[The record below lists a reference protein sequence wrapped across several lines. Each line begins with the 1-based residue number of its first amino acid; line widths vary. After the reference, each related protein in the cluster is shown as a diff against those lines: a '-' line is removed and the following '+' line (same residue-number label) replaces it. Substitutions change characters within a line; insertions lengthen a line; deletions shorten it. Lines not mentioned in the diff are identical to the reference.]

1 MEGNKIWENPKAEQ
15 EPKEIEKKDPQQEI
29 VETHDLA
36 DEEGQYLEEQEE
48 DDRAV

>member
-1 MEGNKIWENPKAEQ
+1 MEGNKIWENPK
-15 EPKEIEKKDPQQEI
+15 EIEKKDPEQE
-29 VETHDLA
+29 VLETHDPA